1 MSSAHAWNTHTEC
14 QHHQQSA
21 VDHQQSC
28 NLLYSKSYS
37 RISKSIFPF
46 SAILS
51 VSYCFR
57 GAHGGWESRGALRTH
72 AGGLILGLPGI
83 VPSFST
89 FHVENHPV
97 HVEEMST
104 CFSQCHRDVR
114 QHLNVAVNLFISL
127 DYLHCFLL
135 PQDRV
140 RRAPSLFPGG
150 AQALT
155 QPST

>member
-1 MSSAHAWNTHTEC
+1 MAGTHRASPLIVSQFNMSSKGILNGKLSRRASEGMQHA
-14 QHHQQSA
+14 
-21 VDHQQSC
+21 
-28 NLLYSKSYS
+28 L
-37 RISKSIFPF
+37 
-46 SAILS
+46 
-51 VSYCFR
+51 SYCFR
-57 GAHGGWESRGALRTH
+57 GAHGGWESRGALRTR
-72 AGGLILGLPGI
+72 AGGLILGLPGT

-104 CFSQCHRDVR
+104 YFSQCHRDVR

-135 PQDRV
+135 PQGRV